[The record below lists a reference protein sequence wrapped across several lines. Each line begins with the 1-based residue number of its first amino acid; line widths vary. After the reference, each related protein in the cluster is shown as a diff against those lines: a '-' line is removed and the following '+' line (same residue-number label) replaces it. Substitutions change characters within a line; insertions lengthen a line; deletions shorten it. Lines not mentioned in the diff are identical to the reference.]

1 MRFPQWLSEKRIHLK
16 KNLPAI
22 QETQEMQ
29 VSPLGQGRSPGGS
42 NGNPLQYSHLKKS
55 QGAWQATCSPQGHK
69 KSEMTE
75 RLSTFLK
82 NMYLFPWLLCVSVMA
97 LGTLSCGVWGPAPQ
111 PGMEPRSPRWKRGL
125 TASWPPGK
133 SLHSYFDVFE
143 VSRKKNLKA
152 GKCIHTIYTHNGN
165 RSVN

>member
-1 MRFPQWLSEKRIHLK
+1 MRKESTWKRIC
-16 KNLPAI
+16 
-22 QETQEMQ
+22 
-29 VSPLGQGRSPGGS
+29 
-42 NGNPLQYSHLKKS
+42 LQYRRHRRCRFHPWAREDPLEEAMATHSNILTWKNPKDR
-55 QGAWQATCSPQGHK
+55 GAWQATCSPQGHK

-97 LGTLSCGVWGPAPQ
+97 LGTLSWGVWGPAPQ